1 MLKVKQITKTK
12 STKSIKTKP
21 TISGKSVKTESRF
34 KIYNKD
40 SREIS
45 KFVKPKTVSFVVF
58 SPPYW
63 NLRNYGYD
71 EQIGFKQTYE
81 DYLKD
86 MKKVFAECFKVLKD
100 GRHMAINIGTV
111 VSNEGM
117 KFVSGDF
124 VRIAEKVGFTFR
136 KDIIWH
142 KPRGTTKWQR
152 GGTQFTQNPY
162 PLMFNTNINHEY
174 ILIFQ
179 KGDTGD
185 IDFSKE
191 PQFSRTYIRKL
202 VYSTWDIIPISSPK
216 LDEKHVAPY
225 PEEIPR
231 RLIQLYSFKNE
242 IVLDP
247 FAGCGTTNKVA
258 VELGRKSIAVELS
271 KEYCNLIKEKV
282 SSAKYD
288 SSNNEIYD
296 HGMSYAIKGKKEKV
310 DKAVKEYKKAKKEL
324 EELIK
329 QSETEGLENFL

>member
-1 MLKVKQITKTK
+1 
-12 STKSIKTKP
+12 
-21 TISGKSVKTESRF
+21 
-34 KIYNKD
+34 
-40 SREIS
+40 
-45 KFVKPKTVSFVVF
+45 
-58 SPPYW
+58 
-63 NLRNYGYD
+63 
-71 EQIGFKQTYE
+71 
-81 DYLKD
+81 
-86 MKKVFAECFKVLKD
+86 MKKVFAECFKVLKE

-124 VRIAEKVGFTFR
+124 VRIAEEVGFTFR

-179 KGDTGD
+179 KGETGD

-191 PQFSRTYIRKL
+191 PQFNRTWIRKM
-202 VYSTWDIIPISSPK
+202 VYSTWDIIPITSPK

-231 RLIQLYSFKNE
+231 RLIQLYSFKDE

-258 VELGRKSIAVELS
+258 RELGRKSIAVELS
-271 KEYCNLIKEKV
+271 KEYCNLIKDKV

-288 SSNNEIYD
+288 LSNKEIYD
-296 HGMSYAIKGKKEKV
+296 HGIAYAIKGKKEKLE
-310 DKAVKEYKKAKKEL
+310 KAVKEYKKAKKEL
-324 EELIK
+324 EEIIK

>member
-1 MLKVKQITKTK
+1 MSKLKQISKT
-12 STKSIKTKP
+12 
-21 TISGKSVKTESRF
+21 KSVKTMKSKNVNL

-40 SREIS
+40 SRKIS
-45 KFVKPKTVSFVVF
+45 KFIKPKTVSFVVF

-81 DYLKD
+81 KYLED
-86 MKKVFAECFKVLKD
+86 MKKVFSECFKVLKD

-111 VSNEGM
+111 VSKEGM

-124 VRIAEKVGFTFR
+124 VRIAEEVGFIFR

-179 KGDTGD
+179 KGETGD

-191 PQFSRTYIRKL
+191 PEFNRTYIRKL
-202 VYSTWDIIPISSPK
+202 VYSTWDIIPITSPK

-271 KEYCNLIKEKV
+271 KEYCNLIKKKV

-288 SSNNEIYD
+288 LSNKEIYN
-296 HGMSYAIKGKKEKV
+296 HGISYAIKDKREKL
-310 DKAVKEYKKAKKEL
+310 DKAVKNYKKAKKEL
-324 EELIK
+324 EEMIK

>member
-1 MLKVKQITKTK
+1 MSTVKKKIKTK
-12 STKSIKTKP
+12 SKKNNFEIH
-21 TISGKSVKTESRF
+21 
-34 KIYNKD
+34 NKD
-40 SREIS
+40 SRKIAT
-45 KFVKPKTVSFVVF
+45 FVKSNSVSFVVF

-81 DYLKD
+81 DYLED
-86 MKKVFAECFKVLKD
+86 MKKVFAECFKVLKE

-179 KGDTGD
+179 KGETGD
-185 IDFSKE
+185 IDYTKE
-191 PQFSRTYIRKL
+191 PEFSRTYIRKL
-202 VYSTWDIIPISSPK
+202 VYSTWDIIPISSPI

-247 FAGCGTTNKVA
+247 FAGSGTTNKVA
-258 VELGRKSIAVELS
+258 IELGRKTIAVELS
-271 KEYCNLIKEKV
+271 KEYCKLIKKKV

-288 SSNNEIYD
+288 ISNNEIYD
-296 HGMSYAIKGKKEKV
+296 HGIAYAIKDKKEKV
-310 DKAVKEYKKAKKEL
+310 DTAVKNYKKAKKEL
-324 EELIK
+324 EKLITE
-329 QSETEGLENFL
+329 SETEGLENFL